1 MKPILGHVRN
11 NLIAYLALFVALGGT
26 SYAAATLPT
35 GSVGTPQ
42 LRNGAIIA
50 SKLNRASIGGY
61 VLAWAHVRQDGR
73 VLSGSRGAT
82 AAFTG
87 SVSSVNFYFVRWR
100 GVKFSSRC
108 APLVTLS
115 QNNSGSTGNA
125 TVHAVIA
132 NAAGKVPAEVGVTPA
147 DCHGRHLAPAEFYVA
162 VIC

>member
-1 MKPILGHVRN
+1 MRPILDHVRN

-26 SYAAATLPT
+26 SYAAATLPS

-73 VLSGSRGAT
+73 VLSGSSGAR
-82 AAFTG
+82 AVFTG
-87 SVSSVNFYFVRWR
+87 STSSVNFYFVRWR
-100 GVKFSSRC
+100 GVKFSSHC
-108 APLVTLS
+108 APVVTLS
-115 QNNSGSTGNA
+115 QNGPGTA
-125 TVHAVIA
+125 LTVRAFIN
-132 NAAGKVPAEVGVTPA
+132 NAARRTPAQVGVVPADASGNSAAA
-147 DCHGRHLAPAEFYVA
+147 DFYVA

>member
-1 MKPILGHVRN
+1 MRPILDHVRN

-26 SYAAATLPT
+26 RYAAATLPS

-73 VLSGSRGAT
+73 VLSGSRGAR
-82 AAFTG
+82 AVFTG
-87 SVSSVNFYFVRWR
+87 STSSVNFYFVRWR

-108 APLVTLS
+108 TPLATLS
-115 QNNSGSTGNA
+115 QGGPRGASTVRASINNR
-125 TVHAVIA
+125 
-132 NAAGKVPAEVGVTPA
+132 AGKSPAEVGVVPSDPSGNSAAA
-147 DCHGRHLAPAEFYVA
+147 DFYVA
-162 VIC
+162 VVC

>member
-1 MKPILGHVRN
+1 MRPILDHARN

-26 SYAAATLPT
+26 SYAAATLPS

-42 LRNGAIIA
+42 LRNGAIVA
-50 SKLNRASIGGY
+50 GKLNRASIGGY

-82 AAFTG
+82 AVFTG

-108 APLVTLS
+108 GPIVTLG
-115 QNNSGSTGNA
+115 QNGPSGA
-125 TVHAVIA
+125 MTVRAFIN
-132 NAAGKVPAEVGVTPA
+132 NAAGRTPAQVGVVPADGAGQTAPA
-147 DCHGRHLAPAEFYVA
+147 DFYVA